1 MSPAPGERLRIGK
14 FLARCGQASRR
25 KAEDLVTGGRVTVN
39 GALVTNL
46 AERVDP
52 TRDTVCLDGAPLR
65 LDLGETTLAYFK
77 PLGVLVSRG
86 DPQGRRTIYDELPL
100 RWQHLAPRLLYAG
113 RLDINSEGLLVV
125 TTDGELV
132 HSLTQAAL
140 KVEKEYHVR
149 LDRELS
155 EEELERLR
163 AGVLMEGDERPTAA
177 CQAWP
182 LGGGRRYAV
191 VLLEGR
197 NRQVRRMVQALGA
210 QVERLRRVRI
220 GGLEL
225 GTMAPGDWRELAPG
239 EKALLLA
246 QGEAPRAAASA

>member
-25 KAEDLVTGGRVTVN
+25 KAEGLVTGGRVTVN
-39 GALVTNL
+39 GAVVTNL
-46 AERVDP
+46 AERVDAS
-52 TRDTVCLDGAPLR
+52 RDRVCLDGAPLS
-65 LDLGETTLAYFK
+65 LEAATTTLAYFK
-77 PLGVLVSRG
+77 PRGVLVSRG
-86 DPQGRRTIYDELPL
+86 DPQGRRTIYDELPA
-100 RWQHLAPRLLYAG
+100 RWRPLAPRLLYAG

-132 HSLTQAAL
+132 HALTQASI

-155 EEELERLR
+155 EEDLDRLR
-163 AGVLMEGDERPTAA
+163 AGVLMEGDDRPTAP
-177 CQAWP
+177 CQAWS
-182 LGGGRRYAV
+182 LGGGRRHAV

-225 GTMAPGDWRELAPG
+225 GSMAPGDWRELAPG

-246 QGEAPRAAASA
+246 QGEAPRPASA